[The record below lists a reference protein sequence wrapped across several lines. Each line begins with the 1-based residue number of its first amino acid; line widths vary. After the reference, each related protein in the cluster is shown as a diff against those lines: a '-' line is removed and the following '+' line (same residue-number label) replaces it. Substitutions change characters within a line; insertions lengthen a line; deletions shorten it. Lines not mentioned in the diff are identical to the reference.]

1 MDANDPSGF
10 KARRKRTEL
19 SQGVSLRDAIL
30 YYGDLESPEKLYSA
44 HVLTS
49 SPGILK
55 LVRCALDPDALLSKY
70 NQEAFNAR
78 SAVVTKLSSGELLGT
93 GIRSGAPLAAGP
105 ENVHPDLWRIL
116 VPDFNASSAR
126 LPTGELIL
134 GIRVFP
140 GPLGNATAAASAGN
154 QEPFRTGFAG
164 RPSSRHLLEAEMKRR
179 AKVGDLKSS
188 LREEARELAG
198 WLRLMHPEF
207 PPATANTIRNSLAD
221 LHRELRAAAHHEYS
235 AAGTKLSEPP

>member
-1 MDANDPSGF
+1 MDNNDPTGF
-10 KARRKRTEL
+10 KSTRRRTDL
-19 SQGVSLRDAIL
+19 SQGISLRDAIL
-30 YYGDLESPEKLYSA
+30 YYGDLESPEKLYGA

-49 SPGILK
+49 SAGILES
-55 LVRCALDPDALLSKY
+55 VRCVLDSNALLSKY
-70 NQEAFNAR
+70 NQSAYNPR
-78 SAVVTKLSSGELLGT
+78 SKVMAKLLSGQLLGT
-93 GIRSGAPLAAGP
+93 GMRSGAPLAAAP
-105 ENVHPDLWRIL
+105 EKIHPDVWRIL

-140 GPLGNATAAASAGN
+140 GPFGNAAAAAPVGN
-154 QEPFRTGFAG
+154 QETLRTGFAG

-188 LREEARELAG
+188 LREEARELAD
-198 WLRLMHPEF
+198 WLRLMHPKF

-221 LHRELRAAAHHEYS
+221 LYRELRAAAHHEYS
-235 AAGTKLSEPP
+235 AGCTKLSEPP